1 MKRTVKE
8 LITDLLHYPMDAAV
22 VIAINGKAE
31 HEIDDIVKYAWE
43 DKLFLEVEI
52 PEERTDELHELH
64 EDNQP

>member
-8 LITDLLHYPMDAAV
+8 LITDLLHYPMDAPV

-31 HEIDDIVKYAWE
+31 HEIDDIVKYDFSE
-43 DKLFLEVEI
+43 KLYLEVEI
-52 PEERTDELHELH
+52 PEERTDELHEFH